1 MFGSA
6 PLASEGFGVLA
17 DGFRVGGGGG
27 VGGAG
32 AKLADHK
39 KWQRQKKGKKKKKRR
54 YFFLDFTLNYASVA
68 RETDA
73 SGAIGMS
80 FS

>member
-6 PLASEGFGVLA
+6 LLASEGFGVLA

-27 VGGAG
+27 AG

-39 KWQRQKKGKKKKKRR
+39 KWQRQKKEKKKRR
-54 YFFLDFTLNYASVA
+54 YFFLDFTLKYASIA